1 MAKARTQASSSL
13 LLDEHFEAGDDRFV
27 DEVLALS
34 SGKKLKSLAD
44 RWFRDARPFAR
55 RTLLAYIDDGC
66 DRPHHRPLVK
76 ALFKLA
82 EKRRD
87 DEVMGHFLVA
97 FDRLVR
103 RKLVAIDRYDWNKGD
118 TVKERVLERDRRFP
132 TAYGGRN
139 TTEPHFSM
147 NTRRY
152 LARRA
157 LRYFRSLGQRDPL
170 RYGKA
175 IRAALPLYR
184 DEHLDKPEHLL
195 DAWGLVHVLYHGS
208 LVLDRSPRGVAV
220 ADGRS
225 LAELSPTPLYPAA
238 WKGCFDGILALVTG
252 AQSRTVRVFAI
263 ALLKAWYV
271 RDLDRLSVARLR
283 PLLASAHEEVQLF
296 AAELLRS
303 ADGIASLT
311 VAEWLEL
318 LRIDNQAALVFLC
331 EAIKKHVAPARL
343 TLEQC
348 VDLAVSPVAPVAELG
363 IAWTKEKPWKG
374 KGAIETLLRLAG
386 AGAPRVRSEAASF
399 LVSVLAS
406 AKEAKAA
413 HVRDLIDARFEDVR
427 REALA
432 LFEREVRFKDDTS
445 LWSALA
451 ESPYDDVRAF
461 LLGHLEERQRAFAPE
476 TLQSLWATT
485 LLSVH
490 RGSRDKRAALAQ
502 IASRIVAR
510 PGDAEP
516 LVALLGL
523 SLRSVRPAERRNAL
537 AAVTRAAFEAPAL
550 RAAIGKKLPELRLFE
565 EERA

>member
-1 MAKARTQASSSL
+1 
-13 LLDEHFEAGDDRFV
+13 
-27 DEVLALS
+27 
-34 SGKKLKSLAD
+34 
-44 RWFRDARPFAR
+44 
-55 RTLLAYIDDGC
+55 
-66 DRPHHRPLVK
+66 
-76 ALFKLA
+76 
-82 EKRRD
+82 
-87 DEVMGHFLVA
+87 MGHFLVA

-103 RKLVAIDRYDWNKGD
+103 RKLVEVERYDWSKGD
-118 TVKERVLERDRRFP
+118 TVKERVLAGDRRFP
-132 TAYGGRN
+132 GAVGDRN

-147 NTRRY
+147 RTRRY

-157 LRYFRSLGQRDPL
+157 LRYFRLIGAKDPL

-175 IRAALPLYR
+175 IRAALPLYK

-208 LVLDRSPRGVAV
+208 LVLDRSAAGVAV

-225 LAELSPTPLYPAA
+225 LAELAPAPLHPAA
-238 WKGCFDGILALVTG
+238 WKSCFDGILGLVTG

-263 ALLKAWYV
+263 ALSKDWYR
-271 RDLDRLSVARLR
+271 RDLDKLSVARLR

-296 AAELLRS
+296 AAELLRT

-311 VAEWLEL
+311 LVEWLDL
-318 LRIDNQAALVFLC
+318 LKIDNQAALVFLC
-331 EAIKKHVAPARL
+331 EAIRQHVTPARL

-348 VDLAVSPVAPVAELG
+348 VDLALSPVAPVAELG
-363 IAWTKEKPWKG
+363 LAWTKSKPVNKKG
-374 KGAIETLLRLAG
+374 VIGTLLGLAN
-386 AGAPRVRSEAASF
+386 ARAPRVRSEAASF
-399 LVSVLAS
+399 VVSVLAS
-406 AKEAKAA
+406 SKEAKAE
-413 HVRDLIDARFEDVR
+413 HVRDLVDARHDDVR

-432 LFEREVRFKDDTS
+432 LFEREARFKDDTS

-476 TLQSLWATT
+476 TMQSLWATT

-502 IASRIVAR
+502 IAARIVKR
-510 PGDAEP
+510 PAEAEP

-523 SLRSVRPAERRNAL
+523 SLRSVRPAERKNAL

-550 RAAIGKKLPELRLFE
+550 RQAIGKKLPELRLFE

>member
-13 LLDEHFEAGDDRFV
+13 LLDEHFEAGDDRFI

-34 SGKKLKSLAD
+34 SGKKLKSLAE
-44 RWFRDARPFAR
+44 RWYKDGRPFAR

-82 EKRRD
+82 EKRGD

-103 RKLVAIDRYDWNKGD
+103 RKLVEIDRYDWSTGD
-118 TVKERVLERDRRFP
+118 TVKARVLASDRRFP
-132 TAYGGRN
+132 GAYGGRN
-139 TTEPHFSM
+139 TTEPHFSLS
-147 NTRRY
+147 TRRY

-157 LRYFRSLGQRDPL
+157 LRYFRLLGQKDPL

-195 DAWGLVHVLYHGS
+195 DAWGLVHVLYHDS
-208 LVLDRSPRGVAV
+208 LVLDRSPQGVAV

-225 LAELSPTPLYPAA
+225 LAELGPAPLHPAA
-238 WKGCFDGILALVTG
+238 WKSCFDGLLGLVTG
-252 AQSRTVRVFAI
+252 AGSRTVRVFAI
-263 ALLKAWYV
+263 ALLKDWYR

-296 AAELLRS
+296 AAELLRT
-303 ADGIASLT
+303 AEGIASLT
-311 VAEWLEL
+311 LAEWLEL
-318 LRIDNQAALVFLC
+318 LQIDNQAALVFLC
-331 EAIKKHVAPARL
+331 EAIKQHVTPARL

-348 VDLAVSPVAPVAELG
+348 VALALSPVAPVAELG
-363 IAWTKEKPWKG
+363 LAWTKQKPVKG
-374 KGAIETLLRLAG
+374 KGALETLLGLAN
-386 AGAPRVRSEAASF
+386 ARAPRVRAEAASY
-399 LVSVLAS
+399 LASVLAAS
-406 AKEAKAA
+406 KEARAE
-413 HVRDLIDARFEDVR
+413 HLRDLLDARFQDVR

-432 LFEREVRFKDDTS
+432 LFEREARFKDDTS

-451 ESPYDDVRAF
+451 ESPYDDARAF
-461 LLGHLEERQRAFAPE
+461 LLGHLEERQRAFGAE
-476 TLQSLWATT
+476 TLQALWATT

-502 IASRIVAR
+502 IAARIVKR
-510 PGDAEP
+510 PGEAEP
-516 LVALLGL
+516 LVTLLGL
-523 SLRSVRPAERRNAL
+523 SLRSVRPAERKSAL
-537 AAVTRAAFEAPAL
+537 AAVTRAAFAAPAL
-550 RAAIGKKLPELRLFE
+550 RQAIGKKLPELRLFE